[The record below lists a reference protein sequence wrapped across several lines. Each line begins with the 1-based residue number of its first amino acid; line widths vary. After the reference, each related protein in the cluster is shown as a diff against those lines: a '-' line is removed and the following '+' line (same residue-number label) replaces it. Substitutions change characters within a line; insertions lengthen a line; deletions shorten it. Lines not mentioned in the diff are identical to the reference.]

1 MGGEIQRP
9 SQARLETIYWYFASV
24 QDYRRYVR
32 EYTRIRN
39 SNLPLV
45 KQLYLLKFSA
55 MAMIRWVAGFSDIY
69 MTRHETRFLTGH
81 LAYHHSN
88 LSDNAV

>member
-1 MGGEIQRP
+1 M
-9 SQARLETIYWYFASV
+9 
-24 QDYRRYVR
+24 
-32 EYTRIRN
+32 
-39 SNLPLV
+39 
-45 KQLYLLKFSA
+45 KQLYLLKFGA

-81 LAYHHSN
+81 LAYHHGN